1 MGSRLPF
8 EDVIRIWETGS
19 GHNRKWTPEVPD
31 ISDILSQK
39 RIQPKPLDGKDKT
52 GSSRPEVPT
61 LKPEVSLTSSGN
73 VNKTLNNGRGQ
84 NRNQLPDV
92 TGSDGQRGSE
102 TTQSRVK

>member
-1 MGSRLPF
+1 M
-8 EDVIRIWETGS
+8 DTGS
-19 GHNRKWTPEVPD
+19 ARHLRHFEP
-31 ISDILSQK
+31 
-39 RIQPKPLDGKDKT
+39 IQPKPLDEKDKT

-73 VNKTLNNGRGQ
+73 VNKTLNNGIGQ